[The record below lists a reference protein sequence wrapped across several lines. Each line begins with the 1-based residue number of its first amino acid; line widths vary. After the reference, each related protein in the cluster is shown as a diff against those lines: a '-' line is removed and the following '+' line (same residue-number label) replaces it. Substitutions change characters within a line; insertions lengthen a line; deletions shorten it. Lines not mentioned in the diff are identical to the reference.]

1 MTSTQTQECVHFVD
15 IVNIRMKRDK
25 LRVNR
30 VLPVN
35 NMLQWVKQAQ
45 QRVSIVLR
53 VKYLVQNTK
62 TRWMGFVKIVTWVHM
77 LVVVHVQIVLR
88 GNGVEGVNMTLV
100 KTVRLE
106 DIVMLDQLIHRAV
119 TGVLLVRSIH

>member
-1 MTSTQTQECVHFVD
+1 
-15 IVNIRMKRDK
+15 MKRDR
-25 LRVNR
+25 LHVNR
-30 VLPVN
+30 VLRVN